1 MKNEKENLISRP
13 PVVVVLGHV
22 DHGKTSILDFIRK
35 SKVVEKESGGITQH
49 IGAYQIMHQEKEITF
64 IDTPGHEAFGAM
76 RSRGARVADI
86 AVLVVAGEEGI
97 KPQTK
102 EAITCI
108 KKAGIPMIVAINK
121 MDKPEADS
129 EKVKRELSKAD
140 ILVESLGG
148 EILSMETSAKTG
160 KGIKELLDL
169 ILLVAE
175 MEGLKANL
183 NDKAEGV
190 VIESYLDQK
199 RGPVA
204 ILLVRSGVL
213 KIGDFLGTFSAFG
226 KIKILEDFQK
236 KNIEFVFPS
245 VPCFILGF
253 QKVPGVGEKF
263 KTFDSLELAEQYTQ
277 GKQEKAEDS
286 QVIINEEGIKILN
299 LILKADVFGS
309 LEAIE
314 GVLKDLPQE
323 KVCLRILKNGVGE
336 ITSEDIGLA
345 QASKARII
353 GFRVKANKDTRD
365 EADRK
370 NITIISFDV
379 IYDLSQAVRNL
390 MEKFLKPEIERSN
403 IGKVKVLA
411 IFRREKNRQI
421 IGGKVIRGEAEKGT
435 KVEVIRGEE
444 VIGTGGKVVNFQKDK
459 KEAEKAIKGQEC
471 GMLYEGSVRIEPG
484 DVLELYIEGKKKSEL

>member
-22 DHGKTSILDFIRK
+22 DHGKTSILDFIK
-35 SKVVEKESGGITQH
+35 KTKVTEKESGGITQH
-49 IGAYQIMHQEKEITF
+49 VGAYQITHQDKEITF

-76 RSRGARVADI
+76 RSRGAKVADI
-86 AVLVVAGEEGI
+86 AILVVAGEEGI

-102 EAITCI
+102 EAISCI

-121 MDKPEADS
+121 MDKAEADS

-140 ILVESLGG
+140 VLVESLGG
-148 EILSMETSAKTG
+148 DVLSIETSAKTG

-226 KIKILEDFQK
+226 KIRVIEDFQG
-236 KNIEFVFPS
+236 KNIELAFPS
-245 VPCFILGF
+245 APCFALGF

-263 KTFDSLELAEQYTQ
+263 KTFDSIETAQQYTQ
-277 GKQEKAEDS
+277 GKQEKAEER
-286 QVIINEEGIKILN
+286 QVIINEEGVKILN
-299 LILKADVFGS
+299 LILKADVLGS

-314 GVLKDLPQE
+314 GVLKNLPQE

-336 ITSEDIGLA
+336 ITSEDIALA

-353 GFRVKANKDTRD
+353 GFRVKANKDTKN

-379 IYDLSQAVRNL
+379 IYDLSQAVRSL
-390 MEKFLKPEIERSN
+390 MEKFLKPEIERSD
-403 IGKVKVLA
+403 IGKIKVLA
-411 IFRREKNRQI
+411 IFHKEKIRQI
-421 IGGKVIRGEAEKGT
+421 IGGKVIEGKAEKGV
-435 KVEVIRGEE
+435 KVEVIRGDE
-444 VIGTGGKVVNFQKDK
+444 VIGTGGKIINFQKDK

-471 GMLYEGSVRIEPG
+471 GMLYEGSVKIEQG
-484 DVLELYIEGKKKSEL
+484 DVLGLYIEGKKKSEL

>member
-1 MKNEKENLISRP
+1 MKNEKENLISRA
-13 PVVVVLGHV
+13 PVVVILGHV

-35 SKVVEKESGGITQH
+35 TKVVEKESGGITQH
-49 IGAYQIMHQEKEITF
+49 VGAYQITHQEKEITF

-76 RSRGARVADI
+76 RSRGAKVADLAI
-86 AVLVVAGEEGI
+86 LVVAGEEGI

-102 EAITCI
+102 EAIVCI

-121 MDKPEADS
+121 MDKAEADS

-148 EILSMETSAKTG
+148 KILSIETSAKTG
-160 KGIKELLDL
+160 KGIIELLDL

-183 NDKAEGV
+183 SDRTEGV

-204 ILLVRSGVL
+204 TLLVRSGVL
-213 KIGDFLGTFSAFG
+213 KVGNFLGTFSAFG
-226 KIKILEDFQK
+226 KIKVLEDFQGK
-236 KNIEFVFPS
+236 KIESASPS
-245 VPCFILGF
+245 VPCSVLGF

-277 GKQEKAEDS
+277 AKQEKAEER

-299 LILKADVFGS
+299 LILKTDVVGS

-314 GVLKDLPQE
+314 GVLKNLPQE
-323 KVCLRILKNGVGE
+323 KVGLRILKKDVGE
-336 ITSEDIGLA
+336 ITSEDIKLA

-353 GFRVKANKDTRD
+353 GFRVKANKDIKN

-370 NITIISFDV
+370 NITIIIFDV

-390 MEKFLKPEIERSN
+390 MERFLKPEVERSD

-421 IGGKVIRGEAEKGT
+421 IGGKVVEGEAERGVKI
-435 KVEVIRGEE
+435 EVIREGA
-444 VIGTGGKVVNFQKDK
+444 VIGTGGRMVSFQRDK

-471 GMLYEGSVRIEPG
+471 GMLYEGNVKIEQG
-484 DVLELYIEGKKKSEL
+484 DILVLYKEGKKKSEL